1 MCVCFDCSLLWN
13 PVSLL
18 GDKPLDSD
26 LESTFSHHVMKL
38 HCTKSVSMCDG
49 MAKRNRN
56 GERNEEGLLQN
67 GHALKRH
74 NEDSLTQKNQDYE
87 HKAASDVKLSSV
99 PANETKQ
106 DRSPSSYLYSVSN
119 ENSAK
124 LTGQPSTGDVVVSEK
139 LNAPSLPQDAGQ
151 VSSSFMNGKSSCFIS
166 PTDVTAPCQH
176 TTQTRPGSSCCQETD
191 PSAGN
196 DSQLILS
203 LAAVARSACSSSVEA
218 GLSDDDSSMPC
229 REVDCQELKVR
240 CA

>member
-1 MCVCFDCSLLWN
+1 VGS
-13 PVSLL
+13 VSLL

-38 HCTKSVSMCDG
+38 HCTKTVSMCDG

-74 NEDSLTQKNQDYE
+74 NEDSGNQNNQDYE
-87 HKAASDVKLSSV
+87 HKAVSSV
-99 PANETKQ
+99 KINSVAVKQSTQ
-106 DRSPSSYLYSVSN
+106 DRSSSSCLYSISN

-124 LTGQPSTGDVVVSEK
+124 CSSQPRAGALASEK
-139 LNAPSLPQDAGQ
+139 LNISSMPQDSTQ
-151 VSSSFMNGKSSCFIS
+151 PSSAFTNGKNSCFIS

-176 TTQTRPGSSCCQETD
+176 TLQTRPASSSCQETD
-191 PSAGN
+191 SSAGN

-218 GLSDDDSSMPC
+218 TMSDDDSTLPSQ
-229 REVDCQELKVR
+229 REGECQELKVNFSP
-240 CA
+240 